1 VKTAF
6 LRLKSYWTSTDAERH
21 AIVNGCG
28 TGTGWKALLVPET
41 IRGLSIHEACDIH
54 DWMYAL
60 GLVIEDKDEAD
71 RVFLNNMIRI
81 IDSRRS
87 RRWLRA
93 LRLGRAKDYYLAVH
107 WFNRVEG

>member
-1 VKTAF
+1 
-6 LRLKSYWTSTDAERH
+6 
-21 AIVNGCG
+21 
-28 TGTGWKALLVPET
+28 
-41 IRGLSIHEACDIH
+41 
-54 DWMYAL
+54 MYAL

-107 WFNRVEG
+107 WFGGPSFWSGKNDPEEEYPLSLTLSGAL